1 MRLEHG
7 MNADESTRAHQQAP
21 KLEQPDDGVDKA
33 REAARDLDRPGF
45 LSSVRGFLGLIWAT
59 IFAFF
64 SDGCATMAAA
74 LSFNTFFSLPALL
87 TLLLALVGRVGN
99 AEQVERAIV
108 GQVGKLVGPGAAT
121 QVAAI
126 ISNAHRSPHAASVAT
141 IVSIVALVLGAT
153 ASFAQLQEALNKAWG
168 VKPDPHRNQIGVFLT
183 KRVFSFG
190 ILITVAFLLLVSL
203 TLSTVI
209 AAIGQA
215 LTTQFGTPP
224 ILLQIATALGS
235 FLIIAFL
242 FAIMFRYLPDARIS
256 WHDVRAGAIGTA
268 LLFVLGRTVIGL
280 YLGKSDPGSVY
291 GAAGSLALVL
301 IWVYYTS
308 MILLL
313 GAEFTKLW
321 AQRYGRGIVPAK
333 GAVAYVEEERRVA
346 TG

>member
-1 MRLEHG
+1 
-7 MNADESTRAHQQAP
+7 MNTDTTTSEADAP
-21 KLEQPDDGVDKA
+21 ILQKPEDGVDKA
-33 REAARDLDRPGF
+33 RKATQELQKPG
-45 LSSVRGFLGLIWAT
+45 LASSVRGFFGLLWAT
-59 IFAFF
+59 IMAFF
-64 SDGCATMAAA
+64 GDGCSTMAAA

-87 TLLLALVGRVGN
+87 TLLLALVGRVTSPQ
-99 AEQVERAIV
+99 QVEHAIV
-108 GQVGKLVGPGAAT
+108 GQVGKLVGPGAAQ
-121 QVAAI
+121 QVALI
-126 ISNAHRSPHAASVAT
+126 ISNANRSTQAASVAT
-141 IVSIVALVLGAT
+141 IVSIFALVLGAT
-153 ASFAQLQEALNKAWG
+153 ASFAQLQAALNKAWG
-168 VKPDPHRNQIGVFLT
+168 VKPDPHRNQIRVFLV

-209 AAIGQA
+209 AAIGNA

-224 ILLQIATALGS
+224 VVLQVATALGS
-235 FLIIAFL
+235 LLLIAFL
-242 FAIMFRYLPDARIS
+242 FAVMFRYLPDARIS

-268 LLFVLGRTVIGL
+268 LLFVLGRTLIGL
-280 YLGKSDPGSVY
+280 YLGRSDPGSVY

-321 AQRYGRGIVPAK
+321 AQRYGKGIEPVK

>member
-1 MRLEHG
+1 MTEQSAQDKHAPVLKSSRE
-7 MNADESTRAHQQAP
+7 QAA
-21 KLEQPDDGVDKA
+21 KA
-33 REAARDLDRPGF
+33 QAATKEMEKPGI
-45 LSSVRGFLGLIWAT
+45 LGTIRGFFGLLWAT

-64 SDGCATMAAA
+64 GDGCSTMAAA

-87 TLLLALVGRVGN
+87 TLLLTLVGRFAN
-99 AEQVERAIV
+99 AAEVERAIV
-108 GQVGKLVGPGAAT
+108 GQVGKLVGSGAAS

-126 ISNAHRSPHAASVAT
+126 ITNANRSPDAASIAT
-141 IVSIVALVLGAT
+141 IVSIFALVLGAT
-153 ASFAQLQEALNKAWG
+153 ASFSQLQAALNKAWG
-168 VKPDPHRNQIGVFLT
+168 VKPDPHRNQLKVFLV

-190 ILITVAFLLLVSL
+190 ILMTVAFLLLVSL
-203 TLSTVI
+203 SLSTAI
-209 AAIGQA
+209 AALSEA

-224 ILLQIATALGS
+224 VLLQAATAVGS
-235 FLIIAFL
+235 FVIISLL
-242 FAIMFRYLPDARIS
+242 FAVMFRYLPDARIS

-280 YLGKSDPGSVY
+280 YLGRSDPGSVY

-321 AQRYGRGIVPAK
+321 AQRYGKGIEPVK